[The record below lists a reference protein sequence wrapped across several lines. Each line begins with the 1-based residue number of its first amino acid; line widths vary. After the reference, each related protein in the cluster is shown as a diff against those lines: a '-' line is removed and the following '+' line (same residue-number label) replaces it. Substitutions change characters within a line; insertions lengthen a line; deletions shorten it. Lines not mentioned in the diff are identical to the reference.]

1 MAESIVQLSN
11 IDDNIQ
17 VKKITQQRKM
27 RDILPQNGNTDESKK
42 EANNVSAKII
52 KETKLPLD
60 IDEYENSLISSS
72 KFILT

>member
-1 MAESIVQLSN
+1 MAEPIVHSSN
-11 IDDNIQ
+11 IDDNMQI
-17 VKKITQQRKM
+17 KKVTQQREM

-42 EANNVSAKII
+42 EAKNTSAKTI